1 MKKEIVKI
9 IDKLVDNAIR
19 QYGVENKKTI
29 TIAQNA
35 ENLKEKYLNNLV
47 KIYWQIQKNIV

>member
-29 TIAQNA
+29 TIAQHA

-47 KIYWQIQKNIV
+47 KIY